1 MAFWRRDL
9 VPPWGSPGGHRDRS
23 PSTTVPWTQDLETPT
38 GDGARF
44 AASGEGICG
53 CPPSTMISEEG
64 IWHPPSS
71 PQVGWHSPGGT
82 RMALTPPSSTT
93 ILREDAGSP
102 SSPAWEGCSWVWWWG
117 GPFLRRVCSSA
128 SIYCA
133 AGRLGVPSSV
143 VSSAVKPLQ
152 TSSPPFL
159 VIGNN
164 LLLILHRVVPPKFS
178 SFFIFWLNQ
187 SSLSSAGSLKLA
199 QCCNIWVANTAGG
212 GLHEK
217 ELLFELVKTKQ
228 KAIRQPL

>member
-82 RMALTPPSSTT
+82 RMAPTPPPAPQSSGRM
-93 ILREDAGSP
+93 LAAQAPLVGKDAHGF
-102 SSPAWEGCSWVWWWG
+102 GGGG
-117 GPFLRRVCSSA
+117 GPFLRRVCSTA
-128 SIYCA
+128 SIHCA

-152 TSSPPFL
+152 TFSPP
-159 VIGNN
+159 
-164 LLLILHRVVPPKFS
+164 
-178 SFFIFWLNQ
+178 
-187 SSLSSAGSLKLA
+187 
-199 QCCNIWVANTAGG
+199 
-212 GLHEK
+212 
-217 ELLFELVKTKQ
+217 LFGDGE
-228 KAIRQPL
+228 

>member
-82 RMALTPPSSTT
+82 RMAPHSPSSTT

-102 SSPAWEGCSWVWWWG
+102 SSPGWEGCSWVWWWG

-128 SIYCA
+128 SIHCA
-133 AGRLGVPSSV
+133 AGRLGVPGSV

-152 TSSPPFL
+152 TSSPPFWRWG
-159 VIGNN
+159 I
-164 LLLILHRVVPPKFS
+164 I
-178 SFFIFWLNQ
+178 
-187 SSLSSAGSLKLA
+187 
-199 QCCNIWVANTAGG
+199 CC
-212 GLHEK
+212 
-217 ELLFELVKTKQ
+217 
-228 KAIRQPL
+228 

>member
-1 MAFWRRDL
+1 MAFGRRDL
-9 VPPWGSPGGHRDRS
+9 VPPWGIPGGHRDRS

-64 IWHPPSS
+64 IWHPPS
-71 PQVGWHSPGGT
+71 PPRLGGT
-82 RMALTPPSSTT
+82 ALEAQGWPPTPPPAPQSSGRM
-93 ILREDAGSP
+93 LAAQAPLVGKDAHGF
-102 SSPAWEGCSWVWWWG
+102 GGG

-128 SIYCA
+128 SIHCA
-133 AGRLGVPSSV
+133 AGRLGVPGSV

-159 VIGNN
+159 EMGNN

-217 ELLFELVKTKQ
+217 ELLF
-228 KAIRQPL
+228 